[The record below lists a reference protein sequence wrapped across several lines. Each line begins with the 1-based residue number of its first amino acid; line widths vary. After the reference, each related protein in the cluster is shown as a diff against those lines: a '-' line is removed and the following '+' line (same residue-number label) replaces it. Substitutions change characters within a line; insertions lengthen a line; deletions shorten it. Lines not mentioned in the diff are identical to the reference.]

1 MFQSEAIVVIESIV
15 VIEAIVAVDQGF
27 GLAKNGQ
34 IPWKSKTDM
43 NFFKATTTNNIIV
56 MGSKTLLSLRNALPL
71 PNRLNIVLTR
81 EPSLFTNDPKY
92 KDLNNIIFLDEQEL
106 DSFLKVPQPNA
117 NGLISQEYN
126 KYFKDDVKIFI
137 IGGEQIYSKYCS
149 KCSTIWLTKIKANY
163 ECDLIFSYHIV
174 LFNSNQYNCE
184 VYYEDDE
191 LQIMRY
197 QLESGLGPAP
207 EFETESDSSMK

>member
-1 MFQSEAIVVIESIV
+1 MFHFESNKAIE

-43 NFFKATTTNNIIV
+43 NFFKTTTTNNIII

-81 EPSLFTNDPKY
+81 YPIQFTNDTKY
-92 KDLNNIIFLDEQEL
+92 KELDNILFVDENEL
-106 DSFLKVPQPNA
+106 DSFLKDPNS
-117 NGLISQEYN
+117 LIKSEHN
-126 KYFKDDVKIFI
+126 KYLKSDTKIFI
-137 IGGEQIYSKYCS
+137 IGGEQIYSKYCN

-163 ECDLIFSYHIV
+163 ECDLIFSYHNV
-174 LFNSNQYNCE
+174 LFNSEKYNCDI
-184 VYYEDDE
+184 YYEDEE
-191 LQIMRY
+191 LQIMRC
-197 QLESGLGPAP
+197 QLSLG
-207 EFETESDSSMK
+207 TESALEPDSLKK